1 MAALAAAALV
11 GGGALRGLAEKS
23 ESFVMR
29 RRGNRAVWPGERGDE
44 ELHEKEA
51 GAPASAIHTN
61 SCRGSRPPLPLELG
75 PYGGSNPPTCQSP
88 ARMRGRSA
96 KDSRSPS
103 KHLSVLFFIHSVK
116 NRSAESASSTPRIPV
131 SRIRN
136 CHSRRANHLSQPLS
150 VSCSPV
156 RPLWA

>member
-51 GAPASAIHTN
+51 GAPGERHPPAAGLVRHFASN
-61 SCRGSRPPLPLELG
+61 
-75 PYGGSNPPTCQSP
+75 
-88 ARMRGRSA
+88 
-96 KDSRSPS
+96 
-103 KHLSVLFFIHSVK
+103 
-116 NRSAESASSTPRIPV
+116 
-131 SRIRN
+131 
-136 CHSRRANHLSQPLS
+136 
-150 VSCSPV
+150 
-156 RPLWA
+156 